1 MLKPAR
7 LSAILAAAALV
18 AGCFEG
24 KAEFNLNPDGT
35 GKVVGEIL
43 FPSRAPWLQKRYSSR
58 PADPNAPADPAPNP
72 EDEMSECV
80 AAMLKRST
88 GIDAWKDVS
97 FQRAADGRVLL
108 KGTAY
113 FKDLA
118 KVKIYP
124 DDRTR
129 ISFGPDGTTA
139 LLLILN
145 RAKPVAEA
153 PKPSRPM
160 TAEDVDKRLKDFRE
174 KYQQTK
180 GAVTTELPGMKLD
193 MVFHAPGTLEE
204 ARGLEQQG
212 MTLSY
217 SLDGTRV
224 AQAMDA
230 RTNDSTVLKQW
241 ALAGKMPNVKEVM
254 NERLFGLKGEIWAR
268 WKGPVK
274 PRFDYQAEMNVA
286 KKAQGQMMT
295 RLGLDK
301 PRETAPKPTPAKDA
315 PPPKDTAPA
324 PAAAPAKKP
333 SDTPAGKGPP
343 SVPMPDPTKIPALIL
358 PF

>member
-193 MVFHAPGTLEE
+193 MVFHVPGTLEE
-204 ARGLEQQG
+204 SRGMEQQG

-217 SLDGTRV
+217 ALEGTKV
-224 AQAMDA
+224 VQAMDA
-230 RTNDSTVLKQW
+230 QMNDSALLKQW
-241 ALAGKMPNVKEVM
+241 ALAGKAPAVKDIM
-254 NERLFGLKGEIWAR
+254 NDRLFSVKGEVWAR
-268 WKGPVK
+268 WKGPFK
-274 PRFDYQAEMNVA
+274 SRFDYAAEMAAA
-286 KKAQGQMMT
+286 KKAQPQMMVK
-295 RLGLDK
+295 LGLEK
-301 PRETAPKPTPAKDA
+301 PRTTSSTSP
-315 PPPKDTAPA
+315 PPPK
-324 PAAAPAKKP
+324 
-333 SDTPAGKGPP
+333 AGKGPP
-343 SVPMPDPTKIPALIL
+343 SAPMPDPTKIPAPII

>member
-1 MLKPAR
+1 MLKLAR

-24 KAEFNLNPDGT
+24 KAEFNFNPDGT

-58 PADPNAPADPAPNP
+58 PADPNAPAEPAPSP
-72 EDEMSECV
+72 EDEMNECV
-80 AAMLKRST
+80 TTMLKRSV

-97 FQRAADGRVLL
+97 FQRATDGRVLL

-113 FKDLA
+113 FKDLT
-118 KVKIYP
+118 KVRIYP

-145 RAKPVAEA
+145 RAKPVTEA
-153 PKPSRPM
+153 AKPSRPM
-160 TAEDVDKRLKDFRE
+160 TGEDVGKRLKEFRE

-193 MVFHAPGTLEE
+193 MVFHVPGTLDEM
-204 ARGLEQQG
+204 RGLEQQG

-230 RTNDSTVLKQW
+230 QMNDSTVLRQW
-241 ALAGKMPNVKEVM
+241 ALAGKMPNVKELM

-268 WKGPVK
+268 WKGPFR
-274 PRFDYQAEMNVA
+274 PRFEYQAEMDAA
-286 KKAQGQMMT
+286 KKAQGQMMI
-295 RLGLDK
+295 RLGLEK
-301 PRETAPKPTPAKDA
+301 PRDSTPKPTPAKDA
-315 PPPKDTAPA
+315 PPPPKKDT
-324 PAAAPAKKP
+324 AAAPAAKP

-343 SVPMPDPTKIPALIL
+343 SVPMPDPTKIPALIF